1 VESGRTTASNGG
13 SLLYLTQSTLT
24 HSLSTTIAGT
34 SNIHFGKWD
43 GIDLEEEGA
52 YGKASDAMTDYMLKL
67 AMELLGN
74 PASVQYVDLGS
85 GAGGAAVRLL
95 SRHPE
100 IAKATCVNL
109 CAEQNAGALASATT
123 AAVQDRI
130 AVVTNTYDETP
141 FGENTFDFSF
151 SQDAYVHSF
160 SKVKSY
166 GEAFRVTK
174 KGGVFVFCDLMA
186 GTGPDVTAEEY
197 ETFSQTNMVN
207 DFLNPADNVKA
218 CEAAGWTE
226 VKFVDLTV
234 DIKISFQLYVH
245 FCRRYCYCV
254 IGRLVTT

>member
-1 VESGRTTASNGG
+1 
-13 SLLYLTQSTLT
+13 
-24 HSLSTTIAGT
+24 
-34 SNIHFGKWD
+34 
-43 GIDLEEEGA
+43 
-52 YGKASDAMTDYMLKL
+52 MTDYMLKL

-95 SRHPE
+95 SLHPTT

-109 CAEQNAGALASATT
+109 CAEQNAAAMASATT
-123 AAVQDRI
+123 ATVQDRI

-160 SKVKSY
+160 SKVTSY

-174 KGGVFVFCDLMA
+174 AGGIFVFCDLMA
-186 GTGPDVTAEEY
+186 GTGPDVNAEEY
-197 ETFSQTNMVN
+197 ETFAQTNMVN

-234 DIKISFQLYVH
+234 DIKISFQLYVMLLVLLWIDY
-245 FCRRYCYCV
+245 RSNVTYCCPFSARVYSHAFLLYLHSFTAWAKRSK
-254 IGRLVTT
+254 I